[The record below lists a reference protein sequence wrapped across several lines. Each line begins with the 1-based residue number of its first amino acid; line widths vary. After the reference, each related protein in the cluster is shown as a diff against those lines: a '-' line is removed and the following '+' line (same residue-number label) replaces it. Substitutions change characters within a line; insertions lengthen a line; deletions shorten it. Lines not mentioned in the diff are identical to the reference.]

1 MPNPAKDC
9 FRQFSPWPLSRK
21 RQATRSD
28 PRTEVARSLHGSN
41 SWTSRSGFLD
51 WYSLL
56 ASLPLFQR
64 RLLISAGRSPFEA
77 GPGFIPPPPVRN
89 APRGVPHF
97 HLPIPYLFSPF
108 RPRPPPRAK
117 KCCAPP
123 GEEIPVKG

>member
-1 MPNPAKDC
+1 MPNPARDC
-9 FRQFSPWPLSRK
+9 FRQFSLWPLSRK

-28 PRTEVARSLHGSN
+28 PGTEVERSLHGSN

-77 GPGFIPPPPVRN
+77 GPVSIHRCLMSTATRV
-89 APRGVPHF
+89 VSDF
-97 HLPIPYLFSPF
+97 HWEVLLCF
-108 RPRPPPRAK
+108 
-117 KCCAPP
+117 
-123 GEEIPVKG
+123 